1 MLVPQVV
8 EDEASGQPSEPQP
21 QSSTTPPSLEEQVTN
36 VASLPQKTHTP
47 RRAKRGQDTKIPQSN
62 GPPKKV
68 GDETVYTGEDD
79 RVVRAA
85 TTAASLEAE
94 QESEVN
100 TFGSREDSLE
110 HQDDLMNFV
119 ALTPYDSPLSGGHT
133 PGSDVGRPN
142 INELMTI
149 CTKLSNRVLA
159 LEHSKTAQ
167 DLVIKKLQKKVK
179 RLEKIQRGRNL
190 KTRPMFEEGDFDDID
205 DIVNEAMENVEGDT
219 VNAVVNTATTGVS
232 AASASV
238 TTAGVSIST
247 AEPRTPPATTTTF
260 EEPIAQTLV
269 KMRSQKAKEKGVAF
283 RDVEEYGRST
293 TILPTID
300 PKDKGKGIMQEPKKP
315 PKNPIKA
322 QIQRDAETAQ
332 RLFEE
337 EQTQFERDQRIA
349 RERAV
354 EQEAKDDALIEQM
367 EDVQARMDA
376 DVLLAERLQQE
387 EREQFTIEEKS
398 RMLVEMIA
406 ERKRFF
412 AAQRAA
418 EQRMDEQEK
427 EELKLCLK
435 IVQDE
440 DRVINYETLVV
451 KSLIVDGESQLLGS
465 NLQEEDLSYW
475 KITRA
480 YGSSKF
486 YKVFSMMHEEFNR
499 HDLLDLHILV
509 MKRFESL
516 APEGY
521 DLILWGD
528 LKAMIEPNKE
538 DEVWRNQQ
546 EWSVISWKLYEC
558 CGVHTLL
565 MDGTLVSINMLVEKK
580 YPLTKEMLTRM
591 LNSRLSI
598 QKGST
603 SNLKT
608 RPMFEEGD
616 FDDDFDDINDMV
628 NEAMKNVE
636 GYTVNTATT
645 RVSADNEDLTI
656 AQTLVKMRSQKNKE
670 KGKGVAFRAI
680 QEESAR
686 TTRILL
692 TIDPKDKG
700 KGIMQEPEKPPKNPR
715 KAQIQMDEKPAMR
728 LHEEE
733 KATLE
738 RMQRD
743 RAAQEEASN
752 DALIVE
758 FDDVQARMD
767 ADALLVS

>member
-47 RRAKRGQDTKIPQSN
+47 RRAKRGQDTKIPQSS

-85 TTAASLEAE
+85 TTASCLVAE

-219 VNAVVNTATTGVS
+219 VNAVNTATTGVS

-418 EQRMDEQEK
+418 EQRSKPPTKAQMRNRICTYLKNQAGYNHNQLKGRSYDEIQKLFDKAYKQLNSFIPMDSEVIKDSGKKYDSSSKQAGRKEQ
-427 EELKLCLK
+427 

-509 MKRFESL
+509 MKRFKSL

-528 LKAMIEPNKE
+528 LKAMIKPNEE

-546 EWSVISWKLYEC
+546 EWSVIS
-558 CGVHTLL
+558 
-565 MDGTLVSINMLVEKK
+565 
-580 YPLTKEMLTRM
+580 
-591 LNSRLSI
+591 
-598 QKGST
+598 
-603 SNLKT
+603 
-608 RPMFEEGD
+608 
-616 FDDDFDDINDMV
+616 
-628 NEAMKNVE
+628 
-636 GYTVNTATT
+636 
-645 RVSADNEDLTI
+645 
-656 AQTLVKMRSQKNKE
+656 
-670 KGKGVAFRAI
+670 
-680 QEESAR
+680 
-686 TTRILL
+686 
-692 TIDPKDKG
+692 
-700 KGIMQEPEKPPKNPR
+700 
-715 KAQIQMDEKPAMR
+715 
-728 LHEEE
+728 
-733 KATLE
+733 
-738 RMQRD
+738 
-743 RAAQEEASN
+743 
-752 DALIVE
+752 
-758 FDDVQARMD
+758 
-767 ADALLVS
+767 